1 MLAAAMALFMLSLT
15 GVPPLAGF
23 FGKFY
28 IFSAALDAH
37 LLWLTIIA
45 VVNSVMSAYY
55 YLSVL
60 IAMYAREGGV
70 EPVAPRTR
78 PALVAALVIAAVG
91 TVAIG
96 LFPQPYI
103 TSATDAFASA
113 LGNPPHHHIVLN
125 R

>member
-1 MLAAAMALFMLSLT
+1 MALFMLSLT

-28 IFSAALDAH
+28 IFSAALDAN
-37 LLWLTIIA
+37 LVWLTVIA
-45 VVNSVMSAYY
+45 VLNSVLSAYY

-60 IAMYAREGGV
+60 IAMYAREGDV
-70 EPVAPRTR
+70 EPGPMRAR
-78 PALVAALVIAAVG
+78 PALVAALVIAAIG
-91 TVAIG
+91 TVVIG

-103 TSATDAFASA
+103 SSATGAFASA
-113 LGNPPHHHIVLN
+113 LNPAPHHHIVLN